1 MAKVLSLKDQWPELV
16 ASLPDGFDVN
26 GTARAL
32 GAFIRSWEVKDPA
45 TLLRLALAYGG
56 CGMSL
61 RQTCA
66 WAAETGLARL
76 SDPALLMAAG
86 RKACRRS
93 LACTG
98 PSHAL
103 GGQTWQDAE
112 PEEPASSQ
120 LCFAPDRTAGQ
131 RLSGLARRRIV
142 PLEMAN

>member
-1 MAKVLSLKDQWPELV
+1 MAKVLSLKDHWPELV
-16 ASLPDGFDVN
+16 ASLPDGFDMN

-86 RKACRRS
+86 RKAWR
-93 LACTG
+93 
-98 PSHAL
+98 AL
-103 GGQTWQDAE
+103 
-112 PEEPASSQ
+112 PI
-120 LCFAPDRTAGQ
+120 TAVISP
-131 RLSGLARRRIV
+131 LRIV
-142 PLEMAN
+142 AMCGRGTFAR